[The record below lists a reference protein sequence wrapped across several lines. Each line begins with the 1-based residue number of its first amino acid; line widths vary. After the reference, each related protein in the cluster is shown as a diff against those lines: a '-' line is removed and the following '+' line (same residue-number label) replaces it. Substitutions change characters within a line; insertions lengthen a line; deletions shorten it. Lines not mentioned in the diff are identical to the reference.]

1 MRKSNLLLLGAI
13 MKRTVSTLTL
23 ISMLLITLL
32 LVVFVPSLKAA
43 SEAPKL
49 QWSRTYGTYEGYS
62 VIQTTDGGYA
72 VSGVNATYGLHGYN
86 QFLPTLVK
94 TDSSGE
100 MQWKKTYGTE
110 FGVSY
115 AAKSIVQTADSGYAL
130 SGYGGWILK
139 LDAEGNVQWN
149 KTYGMSISQSFA
161 IQARD
166 GGFVLAGWM
175 RNNLNRMDT
184 FLVKTDQN
192 GFALWNKTLT
202 TGRQSDALVYALLE
216 TNDGGYALT
225 GEWENGYFWL
235 AITDSVGNLLVSQT
249 YNVSNVVS
257 YSVSFAK
264 TVDGGYILAGGD
276 GLGGEGNAW
285 LVKTDSL
292 GNAQWIRSYPDIYF
306 VSVSQTVDGG
316 YLAAKGNLLVKTD
329 ASGNVQWDTGSLL
342 SDEGLYSVLV
352 TKDGGYAVAGGLR
365 YNIWLAK
372 FASESNIPPNDSSA
386 PFVTIWIVVAVIMV
400 AVVGAGFLVY
410 FTKRKRQGEMTNRVK

>member
-1 MRKSNLLLLGAI
+1 ML
-13 MKRTVSTLTL
+13 MKRTAILTL
-23 ISMLLITLL
+23 ISAFLIILL
-32 LVVFVPSLKAA
+32 LVASVPPLKAV
-43 SEAPKL
+43 SEEP
-49 QWSRTYGTYEGYS
+49 QMEWSKTYGTYEGYS

-115 AAKSIVQTADSGYAL
+115 AAKSIVQTTDSGYVL

-149 KTYGMSISQSFA
+149 KTYGVSLSQSFA
-161 IQARD
+161 IQASD

-175 RNNLNRMDT
+175 RNNLNGMDT
-184 FLVKTDQN
+184 YLVKTDQN
-192 GFALWNKTLT
+192 GFVLWNKTFT
-202 TGRQSDALVYALLE
+202 PGGSSNALVNALME
-216 TNDGGYALT
+216 TNDGGYAVT
-225 GEWENGYFWL
+225 GEWQNRSFWL

-257 YSVSFAK
+257 YSESFAK

-292 GNAQWIRSYPDIYF
+292 GNAQWIRSYPGIYF
-306 VSVSQTVDGG
+306 VSVSQTADGG
-316 YLAAKGNLLVKTD
+316 YLAAKENLLVKTD
-329 ASGNVQWDTGSLL
+329 ASGNVQWDTGNLL
-342 SDEGLYSVLV
+342 NDKGLYSVLV
-352 TKDGGYAVAGGLR
+352 TNDGGYAVAGGSG
-365 YNIWLAK
+365 YNVWLAK
-372 FASESNIPPNDSSA
+372 FASESNISPNDSST
-386 PFVTIWIVVAVIMV
+386 PLSTTWIVVAIIVV
-400 AVVGAGFLVY
+400 AVVGVGLLVY
-410 FTKRKRQGEMTNRVK
+410 FKKRKHKGD

>member
-1 MRKSNLLLLGAI
+1 ML
-13 MKRTVSTLTL
+13 MKRTAILTL
-23 ISMLLITLL
+23 ISAFLIILL
-32 LVVFVPSLKAA
+32 LVASVPPLKAV
-43 SEAPKL
+43 SEEP
-49 QWSRTYGTYEGYS
+49 QMEWSKTYGTYEGYS

-72 VSGVNATYGLHGYN
+72 VSGVNATYGLHGYY

-115 AAKSIVQTADSGYAL
+115 AAKSIVQTTDSGYVL

-149 KTYGMSISQSFA
+149 KTYGVSLSQSFA
-161 IQARD
+161 IQASD

-175 RNNLNRMDT
+175 RNNLTRMDT

-202 TGRQSDALVYALLE
+202 AGRPSDALVYALLE
-216 TNDGGYALT
+216 TNDRGYALT
-225 GEWENGYFWL
+225 GEWENRYFWL

-257 YSVSFAK
+257 YSESFAK

-292 GNAQWIRSYPDIYF
+292 GNAQWIRSYPGIYF
-306 VSVSQTVDGG
+306 VSVSQTADGG
-316 YLAAKGNLLVKTD
+316 YLAAKENLLVKTD
-329 ASGNVQWDTGSLL
+329 ASGNVQWDTGNLL
-342 SDEGLYSVLV
+342 NDKGLYSVLV
-352 TKDGGYAVAGGLR
+352 TNDGGYAVAGGSG
-365 YNIWLAK
+365 YNVWLAK
-372 FASESNIPPNDSSA
+372 FASESNSSPNDSST
-386 PFVTIWIVVAVIMV
+386 PLSTTWIVVAIIVV
-400 AVVGAGFLVY
+400 AVVGVGLLVY
-410 FTKRKRQGEMTNRVK
+410 FKKRKHQSE

>member
-1 MRKSNLLLLGAI
+1 ML
-13 MKRTVSTLTL
+13 MKRTAILTL
-23 ISMLLITLL
+23 ISAFLIILL
-32 LVVFVPSLKAA
+32 LVASVPPLKAV
-43 SEAPKL
+43 SEEP
-49 QWSRTYGTYEGYS
+49 QMEWSKTYGTYEGYS

-115 AAKSIVQTADSGYAL
+115 AAKSIVQTTDSGYVL

-149 KTYGMSISQSFA
+149 KTYGVSLSQSFA
-161 IQARD
+161 IQASD

-175 RNNLNRMDT
+175 RNNLNGMDT
-184 FLVKTDQN
+184 YLVKTDQN
-192 GFALWNKTLT
+192 GFVLWNKTFT
-202 TGRQSDALVYALLE
+202 PGGSSNALVNALME
-216 TNDGGYALT
+216 TNDGGYAVT

-257 YSVSFAK
+257 YSESFAK

-292 GNAQWIRSYPDIYF
+292 GNAQWIRSYPGTYF
-306 VSVSQTVDGG
+306 VSVSQTADGG
-316 YLAAKGNLLVKTD
+316 YLAAKENLLVKTD
-329 ASGNVQWDTGSLL
+329 ASGNVQWDTGNLL
-342 SDEGLYSVLV
+342 NDKGLYSVLV
-352 TKDGGYAVAGGLR
+352 TNDGGYAVAGGSG
-365 YNIWLAK
+365 YNVWLAK
-372 FASESNIPPNDSSA
+372 FASESNISPNDSST
-386 PFVTIWIVVAVIMV
+386 PLSTTWIVVAIIVV
-400 AVVGAGFLVY
+400 AVVGVGLLVY
-410 FTKRKRQGEMTNRVK
+410 FKKRKHKGD